1 VSYAVPIARSLI
13 QTQAR
18 HSGRFVFFTL
28 AALAVLMSSIDNTIV
43 AVAVPQL
50 TTALDAPLV
59 WVGWTLTAYQLV
71 QVVMLPLA
79 GKLSDSLGRKRVF
92 LVCIT
97 LFTVGSLLC
106 GLAPS
111 IGFLIAFRALQ
122 AVGGGGLMPSAVG
135 VVADQFRE
143 RRAQMIGLFTGVF
156 PIGGIIGPNIGGFIL
171 EHWTWRELFFVNV
184 PIGLVVI
191 LGVNWLLQERES
203 DERHLHVDALGL
215 ALYAASIVA
224 IMYGMT
230 TLGDDPALIH
240 SPLFW
245 GLVGFGVLLF
255 AAFLYHVRRTEDP
268 VVSYTLLARPPFL
281 AANLYNFF
289 FGAAAFGFFS
299 FVPYYAVVRFGMSA
313 FQSGA
318 VLTPRAIMMISAST
332 VTSLFIIRL
341 GYRVPMLVGM
351 GLVATSLL
359 LLGQGQTE
367 VHIGALSLGGF
378 WLLAG
383 ILAISGLGMGI
394 ANPSSNNASLDL
406 APRQAAALTGVR
418 GMFRL
423 TGGALSIASVVL
435 ALSYFPDKAQGLSAI
450 FLVLAGVLLLTV
462 PLTFMIPDTARDR
475 RARQSRPEGEPA
487 AQPAAARL
495 SLKAK

>member
-1 VSYAVPIARSLI
+1 VSYAVPIAPALI

-18 HSGRFVFFTL
+18 HSGRFVFFIL

-191 LGVNWLLQERES
+191 LGVNWLLRERAS
-203 DERHLHVDALGL
+203 GERHLHVDALGL

-230 TLGDDPALIH
+230 ALGDEPALIG

-255 AAFLYHVRRTEDP
+255 VAFLYHVRRTEDP

-299 FVPYYAVVRFGMSA
+299 FVPYYAVVRFGMSP

-318 VLTPRAIMMISAST
+318 VLTPRAIMMIGAST
-332 VTSLFIIRL
+332 FTSLFIIRL
-341 GYRVPMLVGM
+341 GYRAPMLVGM

-359 LLGQGQTE
+359 LMGQGQTE
-367 VHIGALSLGGF
+367 VHIGAFSLGGF

-435 ALSYFPDKAQGLSAI
+435 ALSYFPDKAQGLSTI

-462 PLTFMIPDTARDR
+462 PLTFMIPDTARARRER
-475 RARQSRPEGEPA
+475 RAQPEGEAA